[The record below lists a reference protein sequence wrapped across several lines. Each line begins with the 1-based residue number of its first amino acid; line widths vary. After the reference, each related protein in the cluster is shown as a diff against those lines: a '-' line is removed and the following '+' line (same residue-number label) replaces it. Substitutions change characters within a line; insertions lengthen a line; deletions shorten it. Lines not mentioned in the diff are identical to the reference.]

1 MAARLLLRS
10 AVRAAT
16 TCRASPAVAL
26 SRGMAAGGIPTDEEQ
41 ATGLEK
47 KIMNAMKAG
56 SDPYN
61 MLKPKEYAGSKSD
74 PHLVP
79 SITNKRIVGCVCEED
94 NTAVVWFWILLPP
107 PQRCIPEFQRRL
119 DLIHVCLFAKKYRRC
134 DLSSWC
140 GTQYSNNS

>member
-1 MAARLLLRS
+1 MAARLLLK
-10 AVRAAT
+10 AAARAAT

-47 KIMNAMKAG
+47 KIMKAVNEG
-56 SDPYN
+56 ADPYS
-61 MLKPKEYAGSKSD
+61 MFKPKEYAGSKQD

-94 NTAVVWFWILLPP
+94 NTAVVWFWLHQGEA
-107 PQRCIPEFQRRL
+107 QRCP
-119 DLIHVCLFAKKYRRC
+119 
-134 DLSSWC
+134 SC
-140 GTQYSNNS
+140 GAHYKLVPHELPH